1 MKNGRKRK
9 TRVESLRHA
18 IETQNREV
26 AKKAMERLAGA
37 EMGPLLI
44 SLDEEGKTL
53 LLELIFSSGRAA
65 DILSELPDQFLKDF
79 LRELSLKRVLQL
91 LEAVSVDDAF
101 HIYQEIPEERIAE
114 VDTNLSRIRLHQFGR
129 LELYPERTVGRK
141 MDPNFFAISPSATTD
156 EVIAKI
162 RSQVGEE
169 QVFYIYVVDDEK
181 KLI

>member
-79 LRELSLKRVLQL
+79 FRELSLKRVLQL
-91 LEAVSVDDAF
+91 LEEEEHVL
-101 HIYQEIPEERIAE
+101 EII
-114 VDTNLSRIRLHQFGR
+114 LSKSLLEIGQGVRLKYLQR
-129 LELYPERTVGRK
+129 
-141 MDPNFFAISPSATTD
+141 DP
-156 EVIAKI
+156 
-162 RSQVGEE
+162 
-169 QVFYIYVVDDEK
+169 K
-181 KLI
+181 KK